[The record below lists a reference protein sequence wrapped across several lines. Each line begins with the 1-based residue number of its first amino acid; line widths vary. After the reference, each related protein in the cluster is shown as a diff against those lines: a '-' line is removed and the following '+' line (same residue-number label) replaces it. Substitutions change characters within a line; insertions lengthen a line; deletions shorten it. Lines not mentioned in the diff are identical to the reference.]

1 MHLRTWKLGKG
12 LVLAALML
20 VPFVEFTSGS
30 GGSGLTVGPKVEL
43 RGNELYWLPMNS
55 IVIASLGKHIS
66 DSCWTSGRALMA
78 TPELLMHNFCL
89 YIKHPQAIY
98 GAKEQLMIYIYNKQ
112 LFSAMKQS
120 HD

>member
-1 MHLRTWKLGKG
+1 M
-12 LVLAALML
+12 LAALVL
-20 VPFVEFTSGS
+20 VPFVEFSSGS
-30 GGSGLTVGPKVEL
+30 GGSGLTVGPKVAL

-55 IVIASLGKHIS
+55 IVIESLGKHIS

-78 TPELLMHNFCL
+78 TPEWWMHNCCL

-112 LFSAMKQS
+112 LLAAMIES